1 MRDEKNGETRAKTK
15 KWGRRDTRKKNRE
28 MRRKATK
35 NGDTRQEMEKKW
47 GDETRHDKKM
57 GRRDA

>member
-1 MRDEKNGETRAKTK
+1 MGRQEPRQK
-15 KWGRRDTRKKNRE
+15 KWGDETQEKKNRE

>member
-1 MRDEKNGETRAKTK
+1 MKKNGDKSQDKKNGETRHK
-15 KWGRRDTRKKNRE
+15 KKNRE

-35 NGDTRQEMEKKW
+35 NGETRQEMEKKW
-47 GDETRHDKKM
+47 GDETQHDKKM

>member
-1 MRDEKNGETRAKTK
+1 MERQEPRQKNGETRHN
-15 KWGRRDTRKKNRE
+15 KKNRE

-35 NGDTRQEMEKKW
+35 NGDMRQEMEKKW

-57 GRRDA
+57 GRRDV